1 MKLEGKTAWVTG
13 AGSGMGKAVATLF
26 ASEGASVVIA
36 DMHEERGQK
45 VKQDI
50 LERGGGAVFV
60 KTNVAVEEDVRASI
74 QTALD
79 SYGRL
84 DIVINNAGLG
94 ADYSS
99 WEDVIRVNVQG
110 VYYGCKHGIEAM
122 LKGHGGTII
131 STSTAW
137 TVYDE
142 DDDASLRL
150 KAAMREE
157 LDDWAHPLVG
167 VVNDSLVAYLLSKRM
182 VNHITR
188 YFAMQTAKRSIR
200 VNAIAPGWVTTEGMG
215 RPLTESD
222 EAYKKH
228 SAVMP
233 MNRLAAPEEIARVDL
248 FLVSDD
254 ASFITGAILPVDGGY
269 SASQRLQSSN

>member
-1 MKLEGKTAWVTG
+1 
-13 AGSGMGKAVATLF
+13 VATLF
-26 ASEGASVVIA
+26 ASEGANVVLA
-36 DMHEERGQK
+36 EMDEERGEK
-45 VKQDI
+45 VTQDI
-50 LERGGGAVFV
+50 LKQGGQSVFV
-60 KTNVAVEEDVRASI
+60 KTNVAVEEDVKTSI
-74 QTALD
+74 KAALD
-79 SYGRL
+79 SYGKL

-94 ADYSS
+94 ADYPS
-99 WEDVIRVNVQG
+99 WEEVIRVNVQG

-122 LKGHGGTII
+122 LKGDGGAII

-142 DDDASLRL
+142 DDEASLRL
-150 KAAMREE
+150 KTAMKEE
-157 LDDWAHPLVG
+157 LDDWAQSLIG
-167 VVNDSLVAYLLSKRM
+167 LVNDSMAAYLLSKRM

-188 YFAMQTAKRSIR
+188 YFAMETAKRNVR

-215 RPLTESD
+215 RPLTESE

-233 MNRLAAPEEIARVDL
+233 MNRLATPEEIARVDL

-269 SASQRLQSSN
+269 SASQRLQAGN

>member
-1 MKLEGKTAWVTG
+1 MKLDGKTAWVTG
-13 AGSGMGKAVATLF
+13 AGSGMGRAVAIRF
-26 ASEGASVVIA
+26 ASEGANIIVA
-36 DMHEERGQK
+36 DMHEERGEK
-45 VKQDI
+45 VAKEI
-50 LERGGGAVFV
+50 IEMGGQAVFV

-74 QTALD
+74 GTALD

-94 ADYSS
+94 ADYPS
-99 WEDVIRVNVQG
+99 WEEVIRVNVQG
-110 VYYGCKHGIEAM
+110 VYYGCKYGVEAM
-122 LKGHGGTII
+122 LTGDGGTII

-142 DDDASLRL
+142 DDEASLRL
-150 KAAMREE
+150 KAAMKEE
-157 LDDWAHPLVG
+157 LDDWSCPLIG
-167 VVNDSLVAYLLSKRM
+167 VVNDSLVVYLLSKRM

-188 YFAMQTAKRSIR
+188 YFAMETAKRNIR

-215 RPLTESD
+215 RPLTESE

-233 MNRLAAPEEIARVDL
+233 MNRLAAPDEIARVDL
-248 FLVSDD
+248 FLVSED

-269 SASQRLQSSN
+269 SASQRLQADN

>member
-13 AGSGMGKAVATLF
+13 AGSGMGKAVATHF
-26 ASEGASVVIA
+26 ASEGANVVVA
-36 DMHEERGQK
+36 EMHEERGEK
-45 VKQDI
+45 VTQEI
-50 LERGGGAVFV
+50 LDRGGHAVFV
-60 KTNVAVEEDVRASI
+60 KTDVAVEESVRASI
-74 QTALD
+74 ETALD
-79 SYGRL
+79 SCGTL

-94 ADYSS
+94 ADYPP

-122 LKGHGGTII
+122 LKGDGGAII

-142 DDDASLRL
+142 DDEASLKL

-157 LDDWAHPLVG
+157 VDDWSQPLVG
-167 VVNDSLVAYLLSKRM
+167 LVNDSLVAYLLSKRM

-188 YFAMQTAKRSIR
+188 YFAMQTAKHNIR

-215 RPLTESD
+215 RPLTESED
-222 EAYKKH
+222 AYKKH

-233 MNRLAAPEEIARVDL
+233 MNRLATPDEIARVDL

-269 SASQRLQSSN
+269 SASKRLEVGN

>member
-13 AGSGMGKAVATLF
+13 AGSGMGRAVATHF
-26 ASEGASVVIA
+26 ASEGANVVVA
-36 DMHEERGQK
+36 EMHEERGEK
-45 VKQDI
+45 VTQEI
-50 LERGGGAVFV
+50 LDRGGHAVFV
-60 KTNVAVEEDVRASI
+60 KTDVAVEESVRASI
-74 QTALD
+74 ETALD
-79 SYGRL
+79 SCGTL

-94 ADYSS
+94 ADYPS

-122 LKGHGGTII
+122 LKGDGGAII

-142 DDDASLRL
+142 DDEASLKL

-157 LDDWAHPLVG
+157 VDDWSQPLVG
-167 VVNDSLVAYLLSKRM
+167 LVNDSLVAYLLSKRM

-188 YFAMQTAKRSIR
+188 YFAMQTAKHNIR

-215 RPLTESD
+215 RPLTESED
-222 EAYKKH
+222 AYKKH

-233 MNRLAAPEEIARVDL
+233 MNRLAAPDEIARVDL

-269 SASQRLQSSN
+269 SASKRLEVGN

>member
-1 MKLEGKTAWVTG
+1 
-13 AGSGMGKAVATLF
+13 
-26 ASEGASVVIA
+26 
-36 DMHEERGQK
+36 
-45 VKQDI
+45 
-50 LERGGGAVFV
+50 
-60 KTNVAVEEDVRASI
+60 VRASI
-74 QTALD
+74 EAALD

-84 DIVINNAGLG
+84 DVVINNAGLG
-94 ADYSS
+94 ADYHS

-122 LKGHGGTII
+122 LKGDGGAII

-142 DDDASLRL
+142 DDEASLRL
-150 KAAMREE
+150 KTAMKEE
-157 LDDWAHPLVG
+157 LDDWAQSLIG
-167 VVNDSLVAYLLSKRM
+167 LVNDPMAAYLLSKRM

-188 YFAMQTAKRSIR
+188 YFAMETAKRNVR

-215 RPLTESD
+215 RPLTESE

-233 MNRLAAPEEIARVDL
+233 MNRLATPEEIARVDL

-269 SASQRLQSSN
+269 SASQRLQAWN

>member
-1 MKLEGKTAWVTG
+1 MELEGKIAWVTG
-13 AGSGMGKAVATLF
+13 AGSGMGRAVATHF
-26 ASEGASVVIA
+26 ASEGAKVVVA
-36 DMHEERGQK
+36 EMHEERGENVAQEIA
-45 VKQDI
+45 D
-50 LERGGGAVFV
+50 RGGQAMFV

-74 QTALD
+74 EAALD

-94 ADYSS
+94 ADYPS

-110 VYYGCKHGIEAM
+110 VYYGCKHGIGAM
-122 LKGHGGTII
+122 IKGDGGAII

-142 DDDASLRL
+142 DDEASLRL
-150 KAAMREE
+150 KAAMRDE
-157 LDDWAHPLVG
+157 LDDWAHPLDG
-167 VVNDSLVAYLLSKRM
+167 VVDDSLVAYLLSKRM

-188 YFAMQTAKRSIR
+188 YFAMQTAQRHIR

-215 RPLTESD
+215 RPLTESE
-222 EAYKKH
+222 EAYRKH
-228 SAVMP
+228 AAVMP

-254 ASFITGAILPVDGGY
+254 ASFITGAVLPVDGGY
-269 SASQRLQSSN
+269 SASQKLHTGE

>member
-13 AGSGMGKAVATLF
+13 AGSGMGRAVATHF
-26 ASEGASVVIA
+26 ASEGANVVVA
-36 DMHEERGQK
+36 EMHEERGEK
-45 VKQDI
+45 VTQEI
-50 LERGGGAVFV
+50 LDRGRHAVFV
-60 KTNVAVEEDVRASI
+60 KTDVAVEESVRASI
-74 QTALD
+74 ETALD
-79 SYGRL
+79 SCGTL

-94 ADYSS
+94 ADYLS

-122 LKGHGGTII
+122 LKGDGGAII

-142 DDDASLRL
+142 DDEASLKL

-157 LDDWAHPLVG
+157 VDDWSQPLVG
-167 VVNDSLVAYLLSKRM
+167 LVNDSLEAYLLSKRM

-188 YFAMQTAKRSIR
+188 YFAMETAKHNIR

-215 RPLTESD
+215 RPLTESE

-233 MNRLAAPEEIARVDL
+233 MNRLAAPDEIARVDL

-269 SASQRLQSSN
+269 SASKRLEVGN

>member
-26 ASEGASVVIA
+26 ASEGANVVLA
-36 DMHEERGQK
+36 EMDEERGEK
-45 VKQDI
+45 VTQDI
-50 LERGGGAVFV
+50 LKQGGQSVFV
-60 KTNVAVEEDVRASI
+60 KTNVAVEEDVKTSI
-74 QTALD
+74 KAALD
-79 SYGRL
+79 SYGKL

-94 ADYSS
+94 ANYPS

-110 VYYGCKHGIEAM
+110 VYYGCKHGIEVM
-122 LKGHGGTII
+122 LKEEGGTII

-142 DDDASLRL
+142 DDEASLRL
-150 KAAMREE
+150 KTAMKEG
-157 LDDWAHPLVG
+157 LDDWAQSLIG
-167 VVNDSLVAYLLSKRM
+167 LVNDPMAAYLLSKRM

-188 YFAMQTAKRSIR
+188 YFAMETAKRNVR

-215 RPLTESD
+215 RPLTESE

-233 MNRLAAPEEIARVDL
+233 MNRLATPEEIARVDL

-269 SASQRLQSSN
+269 SASQRLQAGN

>member
-13 AGSGMGKAVATLF
+13 AGSGMGRAVATHF
-26 ASEGASVVIA
+26 ASEGANVVVA
-36 DMHEERGQK
+36 EMHEERGQK
-45 VKQDI
+45 VTQEISD
-50 LERGGGAVFV
+50 RGGRAVFV
-60 KTNVAVEEDVRASI
+60 KTDVAVEESVRASI
-74 QTALD
+74 ETALD
-79 SYGRL
+79 SCGTL

-94 ADYSS
+94 ADYPS

-122 LKGHGGTII
+122 LKGDGGAII

-142 DDDASLRL
+142 DDEASLKL

-157 LDDWAHPLVG
+157 VDDWSQPLVEL
-167 VVNDSLVAYLLSKRM
+167 VNNSLEAYLLSKRM

-188 YFAMQTAKRSIR
+188 YFAMQTAKHNIR

-215 RPLTESD
+215 RPLTESE

-233 MNRLAAPEEIARVDL
+233 MNRLAAPDEIARVDL

-269 SASQRLQSSN
+269 SASKRLEVGN